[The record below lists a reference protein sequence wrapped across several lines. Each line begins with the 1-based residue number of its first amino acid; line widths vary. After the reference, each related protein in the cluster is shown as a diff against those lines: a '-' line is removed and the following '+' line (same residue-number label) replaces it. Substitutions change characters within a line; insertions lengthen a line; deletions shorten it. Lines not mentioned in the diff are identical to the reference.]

1 MKGNDNDVAA
11 IRRIAQRAGRVMNRS
26 PSPDFTAQR
35 AARQQQRIIGQRVA
49 VSAVQTAAVESVAI
63 AAVEEVVAPGGGLD
77 VRLNSIENR
86 LNELEP

>member
-11 IRRIAQRAGRVMNRS
+11 IRSIAQRAKRVMNRS

-35 AARQQQRIIGQRVA
+35 AARQQQRIIGQRIA
-49 VSAVQTAAVESVAI
+49 VGAVQTAAVESVAI
-63 AAVEEVVAPGGGLD
+63 AAVEEVVAPGGELD
-77 VRLNSIENR
+77 DRLNSIENR